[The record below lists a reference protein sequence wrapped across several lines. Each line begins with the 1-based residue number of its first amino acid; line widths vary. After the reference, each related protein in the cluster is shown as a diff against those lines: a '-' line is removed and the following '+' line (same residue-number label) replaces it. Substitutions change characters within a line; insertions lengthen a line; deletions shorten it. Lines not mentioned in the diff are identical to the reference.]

1 MVLSRWSVSVKRS
14 ILFGCCDIY
23 VMMGYICVIPAG
35 INSCVWTDTCEL
47 YLDTEQVARGEK
59 KTVVGRRKLN
69 SRNTEK
75 SVNTV
80 STFDC
85 IARSVFLGLQMDTA
99 YRISWKLILQ

>member
-47 YLDTEQVARGEK
+47 YLDTEQVARGK
-59 KTVVGRRKLN
+59 KNCGWAQKIKLAQHRK
-69 SRNTEK
+69 K
-75 SVNTV
+75 CKHGQY
-80 STFDC
+80 F
-85 IARSVFLGLQMDTA
+85 
-99 YRISWKLILQ
+99 